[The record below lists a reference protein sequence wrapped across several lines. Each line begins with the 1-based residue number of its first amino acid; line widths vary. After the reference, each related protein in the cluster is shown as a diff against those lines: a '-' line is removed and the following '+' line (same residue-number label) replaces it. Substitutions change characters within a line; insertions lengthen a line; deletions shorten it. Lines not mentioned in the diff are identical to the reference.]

1 MWESVGFIIAFGY
14 SNELC
19 TSVKMYVLMGVLIVG
34 FIGYVI
40 TEYLE
45 NKHSK
50 AINDKAMESRK
61 IGYTVENVQS
71 NVSNGKG
78 ESGIVYENNA
88 YKSDHDTRF

>member
-19 TSVKMYVLMGVLIVG
+19 TSVKMYVLTGVLIVG

-45 NKHSK
+45 NKHNK
-50 AINDKAMESRK
+50 AINDKAKESK
-61 IGYTVENVQS
+61 NIGYTVENAQ
-71 NVSNGKG
+71 SNGKG